1 MLYEMI
7 GVVRPGRLSE
17 VKEIARTAGK
27 IVLDKRGVV
36 RGISNWGTFLLPQ
49 PAKKLQSTHHYG
61 HHFIMRFDASARTQH
76 ELRRTMSLDPRLIR
90 YSIVKMGEKLEDIK
104 DIAGTAEFR

>member
-1 MLYEMI
+1 
-7 GVVRPGRLSE
+7 
-17 VKEIARTAGK
+17 
-27 IVLDKRGVV
+27 
-36 RGISNWGTFLLPQ
+36 
-49 PAKKLQSTHHYG
+49 
-61 HHFIMRFDASARTQH
+61 MRFDASARTQH